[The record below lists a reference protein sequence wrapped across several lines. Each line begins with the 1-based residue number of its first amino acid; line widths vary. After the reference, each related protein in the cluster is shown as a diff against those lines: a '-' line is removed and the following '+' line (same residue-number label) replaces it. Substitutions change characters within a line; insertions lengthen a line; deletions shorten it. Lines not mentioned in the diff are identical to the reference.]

1 LNTTDPPDFTAMDD
15 SALMTWRENSRAELE
30 RLPPFSPDHAALSA
44 LHDQSTAELVE
55 RARKAWTKAS

>member
-1 LNTTDPPDFTAMDD
+1 LDTTDPPDFTAIDD
-15 SALMTWRENSRAELE
+15 SALITWREDSRAELE

-44 LHDQSTAELVE
+44 LLDQSSTELVE